1 MKIAWIE
8 NNGIRFWDIV
18 KKFLFIFCL
27 TIIIIVGVTAILYFA
42 SAKNELSMV
51 ENQELTNIS
60 TISKIVARSFDT
72 TVADIV
78 FLGELVS
85 DYVSGKKTETEF
97 LNTLSPFLRS
107 KSYYNKLV
115 ICDTKGKII
124 SEILIKNGEILKK
137 IRY

>member
-85 DYVSGKKTETEF
+85 DYVS
-97 LNTLSPFLRS
+97 
-107 KSYYNKLV
+107 
-115 ICDTKGKII
+115 
-124 SEILIKNGEILKK
+124 
-137 IRY
+137 